1 MVSRKPHEP
10 GQWRKL
16 PNTFLSGKSSDGDL
30 DEEKKEENR
39 MYVTRVGQL
48 AAQITAKPAVLTDI
62 LAEEDHVK
70 INASPNYEDDVMNI
84 MLISGNFDGGKV
96 LATPKS

>member
-1 MVSRKPHEP
+1 MR
-10 GQWRKL
+10 WTL
-16 PNTFLSGKSSDGDL
+16 
-30 DEEKKEENR
+30 
-39 MYVTRVGQL
+39 TRVGQL
-48 AAQITAKPAVLTDI
+48 GAQVTANPAILTDI
-62 LAEEDHVK
+62 LAEEDSVK